1 MQVVKET
8 KQKKQKKTASN
19 NRGLYIDVNSF
30 SN

>member
-8 KQKKQKKTASN
+8 KQKKQKTANN